1 MDLIDQKFEHLK
13 DHIYKLG
20 ISPQQFRNMVED

>member
-1 MDLIDQKFEHLK
+1 MDLVDQKFEKLK

-20 ISPQQFRNMVED
+20 IQPMQFRNMVEG